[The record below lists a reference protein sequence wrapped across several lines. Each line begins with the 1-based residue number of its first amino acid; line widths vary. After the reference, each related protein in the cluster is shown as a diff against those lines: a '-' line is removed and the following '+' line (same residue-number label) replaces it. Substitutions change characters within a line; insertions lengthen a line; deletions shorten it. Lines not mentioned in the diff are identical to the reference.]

1 MFEAG
6 AAFVAWL
13 GMSLIVLADGRRSLA
28 LGAALATAGVALVV
42 FQGAG
47 LINASALALGGAV
60 MVVRRITDGPGGWQ
74 LMPPGST
81 PRLVLCIAAGLLALW
96 IAFSVTTGAGAALRF
111 AVMTVVGLGGA
122 RVLSSDERS
131 VLLTSVGLLALAIA
145 AIAGMGDAWQG
156 PWPYVAAALVAAG
169 AGWLPVRAPNAA

>member
-1 MFEAG
+1 
-6 AAFVAWL
+6 
-13 GMSLIVLADGRRSLA
+13 
-28 LGAALATAGVALVV
+28 
-42 FQGAG
+42 
-47 LINASALALGGAV
+47 
-60 MVVRRITDGPGGWQ
+60 
-74 LMPPGST
+74 
-81 PRLVLCIAAGLLALW
+81 W

-145 AIAGMGDAWQG
+145 AMAGMGDAWQG

-169 AGWLPVRAPNAA
+169 AGWLPVRAPVLAVAVFALGLVLARAAGPEVLDRFAAVGLVAGLAAGIGLLPYLHPFDPDDAVTGSPIAWMAFIGPALAVVVAGTRGLVP

>member
-1 MFEAG
+1 MVEAG
-6 AAFVAWL
+6 AALVAWL
-13 GMSLIVLADGRRSLA
+13 GMSLVVLADGRRGLA
-28 LGAALATAGVALVV
+28 LGAALAASGLAVIV
-42 FQGAG
+42 FQGATVIDAG
-47 LINASALALGGAV
+47 ALALGGAV
-60 MVVRRITDGPGGWQ
+60 MAARRITNGPSGWQ

-111 AVMTVVGLGGA
+111 GVMTVVGLAGA

-145 AIAGMGDAWQG
+145 AMAGMGDASQG
-156 PWPYVAAALVAAG
+156 AWPYVAAALVAAG

>member
-6 AAFVAWL
+6 AALVAWL

-28 LGAALATAGVALVV
+28 LGAALATTGVALVV

-47 LINASALALGGAV
+47 LIDAGALALGGAV
-60 MVVRRITDGPGGWQ
+60 MVVRRLTDGPVGWQ

-81 PRLVLCIAAGLLALW
+81 PRLVLW

-145 AIAGMGDAWQG
+145 AMAGMGDAWQG
-156 PWPYVAAALVAAG
+156 PWPYVTAALVATG